1 MIVTSAP
8 GQASAAVAEPPAR
21 APFGSSTSLALA
33 YRRVARVEPVAATL
47 GLGLLALLMCAAH
60 VRRGGLYYDDWGVI
74 ALGRYPPP
82 GGVLHG
88 LWLYY
93 GQRPGQVLYYAALD
107 GALGLHP
114 GLRLALAGAMVLFE
128 AICLYALLRQLGMA
142 ARHAFAIAAL
152 ALTFPFSDST
162 WLWGILSLTSLAI
175 AASLLGIIL
184 ALRALARSGRRAL
197 ALHAASL
204 SLYVASILSYEIF
217 ALAGLLV
224 GLLYVRAVGFRRARA
239 RWALDGLAICAALV
253 VARTMLPID
262 VATPS
267 RTQSLAGMA
276 AHLGVILGQGLRLA
290 GAAALPFAGVSPWL
304 GTGLLVGV
312 LALATAS
319 VCRSGG
325 ARAGPELAPWLAIA
339 AAGAVVAIAA
349 WAIYVPAPDH
359 YAPGAAGT
367 VNRMN
372 AGAAI
377 GIAILVYSCL
387 VLLARML
394 GTVAHLPRAGAGLAA
409 MAVALALGGAYLK
422 QTGADARA
430 WDSAGADQRRLLD
443 ELHAALPRPPRGA
456 TVYAFDA
463 PQTVGPGIPVL
474 NTTLDLTSALRLS
487 FSGPSLV
494 GVPVGAAARVACGRS
509 GPLADGV
516 GGAYGNAYVV
526 DVGARRAVRLT
537 GRAQCGVADRSVC
550 VSASEA
556 ELWPAARSS
565 CPEPG
570 PGRRRL

>member
-1 MIVTSAP
+1 LGPIALRYGRV
-8 GQASAAVAEPPAR
+8 VRAE
-21 APFGSSTSLALA
+21 L
-33 YRRVARVEPVAATL
+33 VAASL
-47 GLGLLALLMCAAH
+47 GLGLITVVMCAAH
-60 VRRGGLYYDDWGVI
+60 VSHGGLYYDDWGVV

-82 GGVLHG
+82 GGALHG

-107 GALGLHP
+107 AAFGLHP
-114 GLRLALAGAMVLFE
+114 ALRLALAAAMILIE
-128 AICLYALLRQLGMA
+128 AICLYCVLRRLGMA
-142 ARHAFAIAAL
+142 ARHAFAIAGL
-152 ALTFPFSDST
+152 ALTFPFSDSA

-175 AASLLGIIL
+175 AGFLLGIIL
-184 ALRALARSGRRAL
+184 ALRALTRSGGRAL

-204 SLYVASILSYEIF
+204 SLYVASVLSYEIF
-217 ALAGLLV
+217 APAGPLI

-239 RWALDGLAICAALV
+239 RWALDVLAICAALV
-253 VARTMLPID
+253 VARTVLPID

-276 AHLGVILGQGLRLA
+276 AHLGVILGQGVRLA
-290 GAAALPFAGVSPWL
+290 GAAALPFAGISPWL
-304 GTGLLVGV
+304 GTGLLAGV
-312 LALATAS
+312 LALATA
-319 VCRSGG
+319 CLWRSGG
-325 ARAGPELAPWLAIA
+325 AGGGRELAPWLAVG

-359 YAPGAAGT
+359 YAPGAVGT
-367 VNRMN
+367 VNRVN

-394 GTVAHLPRAGAGLAA
+394 ATFAHLSGAAAGLAA
-409 MAVALALGGAYLK
+409 TAAALALGGAYLK
-422 QTGADARA
+422 ETGVDARA
-430 WDSAGADQRRLLD
+430 WDAAGADQRRVLD

-463 PQTVGPGIPVL
+463 PQSVGPGIPVL
-474 NTTLDLTSALRLS
+474 NTTLDLTSAMRLS

-494 GVPVGAAARVACGRS
+494 GVPVAAAASVACGRA
-509 GPLADGV
+509 GPRADGV
-516 GGAYGNAYVV
+516 GSAYGNSYLV
-526 DVGARRAVRLT
+526 DLGARLAVPLT

-550 VSASEA
+550 VRASEPV
-556 ELWPAARSS
+556 LWPRARSS
-565 CPEPG
+565 CPEPD